1 MYIIGN
7 TSRFTN
13 VTNFDQEK

>member
-1 MYIIGN
+1 MYIIVN

-13 VTNFDQEK
+13 VTNFD